1 MEEQYQYTRTKEI
14 FSRENDLPKLP
25 GVYKFY
31 DEKNKILYI
40 GKAKNLSNRLK
51 NFIRDNYCKS
61 SDTDKKKVMCP
72 SPMPT
77 QDIAIDNDLT
87 VEDKIFH
94 SQMTEIIEEKLPASL
109 RMTYLKFINNV
120 SITKAKKEEL
130 IETLRT
136 ILQEEIE

>member
-51 NFIRDNYCKS
+51 SYLSISKDR
-61 SDTDKKKVMCP
+61 KKNEL
-72 SPMPT
+72 
-77 QDIAIDNDLT
+77 I
-87 VEDKIFH
+87 DKIKFL
-94 SQMTEIIEEKLPASL
+94 EIF
-109 RMTYLKFINNV
+109 LKFFSRPGRRNSFSESNICF
-120 SITKAKKEEL
+120 A
-130 IETLRT
+130 
-136 ILQEEIE
+136 